1 MELVEEIDMYVTEAM
16 IASME
21 DMQKNAGDMEK
32 HIKAMMETEARM
44 HGLELDSRHNA
55 RDMWHKLS
63 EHMAQNIPAP
73 APEAPPEPIVE
84 PIPAPIEDTL
94 PSDVEPPAAPMPSP
108 ANHQESLV
116 STEDEPKV

>member
-63 EHMAQNIPAP
+63 EHMAQSIPAP
-73 APEAPPEPIVE
+73 APEAPPEPIIE
-84 PIPAPIEDTL
+84 PDPAPIEDTL

>member
-73 APEAPPEPIVE
+73 APEAPPEPKVE

>member
-73 APEAPPEPIVE
+73 APEAPMEPIVE
-84 PIPAPIEDTL
+84 PVPAPIEDTL

>member
-1 MELVEEIDMYVTEAM
+1 MELIEEIDMYVTEAM

-21 DMQKNAGDMEK
+21 DMQKNASDMEK

-63 EHMAQNIPAP
+63 DHMAQSIPAP
-73 APEAPPEPIVE
+73 APEAPPEPM
-84 PIPAPIEDTL
+84 PIEDTL

-108 ANHQESLV
+108 ANHQEALGS
-116 STEDEPKV
+116 ENEPKV